1 MKRVAEMIA
10 VFARSIEYD
19 RAYEDKELTLS
30 LIRRYCDD
38 YQRLMDMEEDE
49 WVTGFKKFQYTVYF
63 VLYGWISNGWHFI

>member
-1 MKRVAEMIA
+1 MTQERMKRVAEMIA

-49 WVTGFKKFQYTVYF
+49 
-63 VLYGWISNGWHFI
+63 